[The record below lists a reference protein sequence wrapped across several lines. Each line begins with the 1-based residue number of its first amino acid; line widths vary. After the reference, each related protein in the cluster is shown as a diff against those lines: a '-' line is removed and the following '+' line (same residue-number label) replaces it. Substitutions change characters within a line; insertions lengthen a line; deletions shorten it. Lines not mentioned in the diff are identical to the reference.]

1 MRSCVLFPRLKT
13 RFHVF
18 LFQKGFNVLYE
29 HVTDFRFHLVFPGYD
44 VLVVCATGLQVAEQL
59 YVKGG
64 HIKDAI
70 DMYTA
75 AGRWEEAH
83 KVSMEGVTSNQF
95 NQCVCKTLLL
105 LLLNPAGHFQL
116 VTA

>member
-1 MRSCVLFPRLKT
+1 MPFSFLAVSIFVFVL
-13 RFHVF
+13 
-18 LFQKGFNVLYE
+18 N
-29 HVTDFRFHLVFPGYD
+29 
-44 VLVVCATGLQVAEQL
+44 GLQVAEQL

-83 KVSMEGVTSNQF
+83 KVS
-95 NQCVCKTLLL
+95 VCNK
-105 LLLNPAGHFQL
+105 
-116 VTA
+116 